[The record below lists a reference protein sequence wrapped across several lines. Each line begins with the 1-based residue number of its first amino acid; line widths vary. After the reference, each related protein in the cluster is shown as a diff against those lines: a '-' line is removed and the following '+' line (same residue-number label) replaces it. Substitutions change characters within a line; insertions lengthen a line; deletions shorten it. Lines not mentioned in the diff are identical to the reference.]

1 MCSRLLRVFS
11 SAGSARGDRSKGVKF
26 TRATAN
32 FSCMLTI
39 DVKFTTL
46 QNAEC
51 CMGTLMG
58 WSLRE
63 FTNQMS
69 GEAKRYT
76 KPTKIAEPA
85 DRRKIHDM
93 LTIEVKFTTSRASA
107 APAVVV
113 AILTLTYI
121 FSFVHLLGKS
131 FHTKYTRNMSR
142 ESARQMMRETMK
154 GLRVAQ
160 SKL

>member
-1 MCSRLLRVFS
+1 MLVDLKQKRMNASTSLLRLHTQRRI
-11 SAGSARGDRSKGVKF
+11 SASQRRTSASTPRLQRECRSF
-26 TRATAN
+26 EWARA
-32 FSCMLTI
+32 
-39 DVKFTTL
+39 
-46 QNAEC
+46 
-51 CMGTLMG
+51 
-58 WSLRE
+58 
-63 FTNQMS
+63 
-69 GEAKRYT
+69 
-76 KPTKIAEPA
+76 PA
-85 DRRKIHDM
+85 
-93 LTIEVKFTTSRASA
+93 TPRASA

-131 FHTKYTRNMSR
+131 FYTKYTRNMSR

>member
-1 MCSRLLRVFS
+1 MAHDDSAAIMSGHPFMKAMSAGSVSVVHGQEVACGAGPFARCALVCCVCSRLLGLP
-11 SAGSARGDRSKGVKF
+11 AATGVKF

-39 DVKFTTL
+39 DVKFATL

-76 KPTKIAEPA
+76 TRVTNPSESPPMHVD
-85 DRRKIHDM
+85 DRRKIH
-93 LTIEVKFTTSRASA
+93 EFH
-107 APAVVV
+107 
-113 AILTLTYI
+113 ILTVRYI
-121 FSFVHLLGKS
+121 THE
-131 FHTKYTRNMSR
+131 SR
-142 ESARQMMRETMK
+142 RKIHE
-154 GLRVAQ
+154 
-160 SKL
+160 